1 MSEEQWAKV
10 DEFITDSVV
19 PADERLSAAVTASE
33 AGGLPAIQVS
43 RAQAEFL
50 SLLVRMLGAKRVLEV
65 GTLGGFSTIAMARE
79 LPPDGHLLTMEA
91 DSHHA
96 DVASQSIASAGLAG
110 VVEVR
115 RGAALDTFARLAESA
130 PPSFDLFFIDA
141 DKEHNPDYFNW
152 AVRLSHPG
160 SVIVVDNVVRG
171 GGVLDANSPDAAIQ
185 GTRRL
190 YEVVGNE
197 RRVTAT
203 AIQTVGNKGYDGFL
217 IARVN

>member
-19 PADERLSAAVTASE
+19 TSDQRLVAAVAASE

-43 RAQAEFL
+43 SAQAEFL

-65 GTLGGFSTIAMARE
+65 GTLGGFSTIALARE
-79 LPPDGHLLTMEA
+79 LPANGVLLTMEA

-96 DVASQSIASAGLAG
+96 DIASQNIASAGLDD
-110 VVEVR
+110 VVDLR
-115 RGAALDTFARLAESA
+115 RGPALDTFAALADSSPE
-130 PPSFDLFFIDA
+130 PFDLFFIDA
-141 DKEHNPDYFNW
+141 DKEHNPDYFDW

-171 GGVLDANSPDAAIQ
+171 GGVLDEGSSDAAIQ

-190 YEVVGNE
+190 YEVVGAE
-197 RRVTAT
+197 KRVTAT

>member
-1 MSEEQWAKV
+1 MSEEQWSDV
-10 DEFITDSVV
+10 DAFITDSVV
-19 PADERLSAAVTASE
+19 PDDKRLSAAVAASE
-33 AGGLPAIQVS
+33 AGGLPQIQVS

-50 SLLVRMLGAKRVLEV
+50 SLLVQMLGAKRVLEV

-79 LPPDGHLLTMEA
+79 LPTDGHLLTMEA

-110 VVEVR
+110 VVEIR
-115 RGAALDTFARLAESA
+115 RGAALDTFAALAETS
-130 PPSFDLFFIDA
+130 PDPFDLFFIDA
-141 DKEHNPDYFNW
+141 DKEHNPDYFDW
-152 AVRLSHPG
+152 AVRLSHPA

-171 GGVLDANSPDAAIQ
+171 GGVLDANSSEAAIQ

-190 YEVVGNE
+190 YEVVGAE
-197 RRVTAT
+197 QRVTAT